1 MANQWFF
8 LNLSRMRLLQRLVPD
23 RELFKPAEFG
33 SKFSSGARAQSSSEA
48 IKLNRV
54 RIKLIIPIYWWLLIN
69 HIICV
74 CHSWSFTCSAPFKL
88 LSDGSALKLVVS
100 TCCELSPGWRFALF
114 CGGEL
119 LESSICSVEMSSF
132 VHCSMMLQEVEKVLL
147 ATRLSSDEK
156 LISMA

>member
-1 MANQWFF
+1 MVKQWFF
-8 LNLSRMRLLQRLVPD
+8 LNLSRMRLLRRLVPVH
-23 RELFKPAEFG
+23 ELFKPAEFG
-33 SKFSSGARAQSSSEA
+33 SRFCSGARTQSEGT
-48 IKLNRV
+48 IKLD
-54 RIKLIIPIYWWLLIN
+54 IPFLDRWWLIL
-69 HIICV
+69 
-74 CHSWSFTCSAPFKL
+74 SSKLFDDWFTTCSTPGK
-88 LSDGSALKLVVS
+88 SSPDGSALKLVIS
-100 TCCELSPGWRFALF
+100 ICCELSPGWRFALF

>member
-1 MANQWFF
+1 MAIKQWFF
-8 LNLSRMRLLQRLVPD
+8 LNLSRMRLIQSLVPV

-33 SKFSSGARAQSSSEA
+33 SRFSSGARAQCSPEG
-48 IKLNRV
+48 INFNRV
-54 RIKLIIPIYWWLLIN
+54 RIKLNIPMKWWMLIN
-69 HIICV
+69 LIIWV
-74 CHSWSFTCSAPFKL
+74 FEGWYTRCSAPLKS

-132 VHCSMMLQEVEKVLL
+132 VHCSMMLQEVEKVLQSYL
-147 ATRLSSDEK
+147 LPGSAAMRN
-156 LISMA
+156 

>member
-1 MANQWFF
+1 MAKQWFS
-8 LNLSRMRLLQRLVPD
+8 LNLSRMRLLQRLVPV

-33 SKFSSGARAQSSSEA
+33 SRFSSGARAQSSSEGL
-48 IKLNRV
+48 KLNGV
-54 RIKLIIPIYWWLLIN
+54 RIKLNVN
-69 HIICV
+69 HTIWIFNGWV
-74 CHSWSFTCSAPFKL
+74 AKRSARFKS

-132 VHCSMMLQEVEKVLL
+132 VHCSMMLQEVEKVLQSYL
-147 ATRLSSDEK
+147 LPGSAAMRN
-156 LISMA
+156 

>member
-1 MANQWFF
+1 MATKQLFF
-8 LNLSRMRLLQRLVPD
+8 LNLIQSLVLV
-23 RELFKPAEFG
+23 RELFEPDEFG
-33 SKFSSGARAQSSSEA
+33 SRFSSGARAQSSSEG

-54 RIKLIIPIYWWLLIN
+54 RIKLNIPLHRLLLIA
-69 HIICV
+69 
-74 CHSWSFTCSAPFKL
+74 SFTTDNSCSAPVKL

-132 VHCSMMLQEVEKVLL
+132 VLSSMMLQEVEKVLQ
-147 ATRLSSDEK
+147 S
-156 LISMA
+156 